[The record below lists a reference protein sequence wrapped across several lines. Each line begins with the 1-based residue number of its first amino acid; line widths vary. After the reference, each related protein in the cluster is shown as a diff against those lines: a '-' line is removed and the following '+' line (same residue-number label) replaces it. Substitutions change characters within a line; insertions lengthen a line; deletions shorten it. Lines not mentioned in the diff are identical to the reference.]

1 MLSCALCE
9 SVITLTSSHCERCRK
24 IKNIGNTYGFNEI
37 LEVLE
42 IVCLR
47 NGEQRARKMNY
58 LKKKAEKEAKETVEG
73 KVYGDDSKDYDKNK
87 N

>member
-1 MLSCALCE
+1 MLSCSLCE

-24 IKNIGNTYGFNEI
+24 IKNIGNTYGFDEI
-37 LEVLE
+37 LQVLE

-58 LKKKAEKEAKETVEG
+58 LKKKAEKDNKELTEE
-73 KVYGDDSKDYDKNK
+73 KIYGDDSKDYDQLKK
-87 N
+87 